1 MPKIVDYEAR
11 RREIAGKAVS
21 VFVHDGFH
29 NANLSTIAELC
40 GFGRTSVYK
49 YFKDKNEI
57 YTFAMKEIFAR
68 LEEKIKEIID
78 HAEWSSKQKLDE
90 LINMLV
96 KSSVD
101 DKERTLLVMKLCLD
115 QDPKDLESETKQRA
129 KQLLVVFQK
138 VLDEGVASGEFKQIK
153 SEPMAFAFFSLLEGF
168 MIQSTFFE
176 DFSYDEAM
184 EAVHSLLDG
193 LVAIPKAGTGMAAA
207 S

>member
-11 RREIAGKAVS
+11 RREIASKAVS
-21 VFVHDGFH
+21 VFVNEGFH

-57 YTFAMKEIFAR
+57 YAFAMKEIFLR
-68 LEEKIKEIID
+68 MQNRVGEIVT

-90 LINMLV
+90 LINALI

-101 DKERTLLVMKLCLD
+101 DRERTLLIMKLCLD
-115 QDPKDLESETKQRA
+115 QDPKDLESETKQQA

-138 VLDEGVASGEFKQIK
+138 VLDEGISSGEFKPIK
-153 SEPMAFAFFSLLEGF
+153 SGPMAFALFSLLEGF
-168 MIQSTFFE
+168 MIQSSFFQ

-193 LVAIPKAGTGMAAA
+193 LVSAKKTA
-207 S
+207 SAD

>member
-78 HAEWSSKQKLDE
+78 HTEWSSKQKLDE

-153 SEPMAFAFFSLLEGF
+153 SEPMAFAFFSL
-168 MIQSTFFE
+168 FE